1 MYKAYFFHSSLTH
14 LAGSKNLVQNKLNS
28 ADPTNNHAQN
38 ADLRVRFATSS
49 SSRDPSPSDEDMDGE
64 VEILGFKMPTEE
76 RVRKR

>member
-38 ADLRVRFATSS
+38 ADL
-49 SSRDPSPSDEDMDGE
+49 
-64 VEILGFKMPTEE
+64 LGFKMPTEE